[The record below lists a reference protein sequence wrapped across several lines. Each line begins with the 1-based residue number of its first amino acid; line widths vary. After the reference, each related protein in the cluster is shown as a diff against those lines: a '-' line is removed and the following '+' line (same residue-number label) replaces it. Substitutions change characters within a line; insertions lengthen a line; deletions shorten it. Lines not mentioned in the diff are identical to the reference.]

1 MLLVVKN
8 PPASAG
14 DIRDMGSLTGSGGS
28 PGEGH
33 CLQNPKDRGAWR
45 ATVHSTAQSR
55 IRLRQFSMHA
65 NTHVHIPIETNM
77 NTTTEET

>member
-8 PPASAG
+8 LPASAG
-14 DIRDMGSLTGSGGS
+14 EARDMGSITGSGGS

-33 CLQNPKDRGAWR
+33 CLENPKDRGAWR
-45 ATVHSTAQSR
+45 ATVHRAAQNW
-55 IRLRQFSMHA
+55 IRLKQFRTHA
-65 NTHVHIPIETNM
+65 NTHVHILTETNM